1 MARIPMTSGF
11 VIIPEGEYVF
21 RIYDA
26 TYDEDFGRIEIKL
39 VNAQG
44 ATHTE
49 RFSIK
54 DKNDEYNEKAL
65 NAFSYFAKTAMND
78 YTMEDIDPEQL
89 INHYIRAEVVHTKV
103 PSNKDPNKEVTFAN
117 LGDKSPADGFD
128 TEPVARALTL
138 GNGNNAAPKA
148 APNISEG
155 CAANALTSILA
166 PSTRHNLLTTKFKI
180 KKALAPSKSPLKN
193 GETLNSETPFLMSK

>member
-11 VIIPEGEYVF
+11 VLIPEGEYVF

-26 TYDEDFGRIEIKL
+26 KYDEEFGKIEVKL

-54 DKNDEYNEKAL
+54 DANDEFNEKAL

-78 YTMEDIDPEQL
+78 YGLEDVDPEEL
-89 INHYIRAEVVHTKV
+89 IDHYIRAEVVHTEL
-103 PSNKDPNKEVTFAN
+103 PSNKDPNKTVTFAN
-117 LGDKSPADGFD
+117 LGDKAPADGFD
-128 TEPVARALTL
+128 TEPVARALTMGRG
-138 GNGNNAAPKA
+138 GNTTAPAKSTAKASQTAAPAKTGLDLD
-148 APNISEG
+148 S
-155 CAANALTSILA
+155 
-166 PSTRHNLLTTKFKI
+166 LL
-180 KKALAPSKSPLKN
+180 
-193 GETLNSETPFLMSK
+193 G

>member
-11 VIIPEGEYVF
+11 TLIPEGTYVF

-26 TYDEDFGRIEIKL
+26 KYDEEFGKIEVKL

-44 ATHTE
+44 MTHTE

-65 NAFSYFAKTAMND
+65 NAFSYFAKTAMGD
-78 YTMEDIDPEQL
+78 YALEDVDPEEL
-89 INHYIRAEVVHTKV
+89 IDHYIEAEVVHTKV

-117 LGDKSPADGFD
+117 LGDKAPADGFD
-128 TEPVARALTL
+128 TEPVARALTI
-138 GNGNNAAPKA
+138 GRGDSGKKAASAPKQSAAPA
-148 APNISEG
+148 STAPPKGLDLDS
-155 CAANALTSILA
+155 
-166 PSTRHNLLTTKFKI
+166 LL
-180 KKALAPSKSPLKN
+180 
-193 GETLNSETPFLMSK
+193 G

>member
-11 VIIPEGEYVF
+11 MVIPEGVYVF

-26 TYDEDFGRIEIKL
+26 SYDEEFGKIIVKL

-54 DKNDEYNEKAL
+54 DQNDEINEKAL
-65 NAFSYFAKTAMND
+65 NAFSFFAKTAMND
-78 YTMEDIDPEQL
+78 FSLEDVDPEEL
-89 INHYIRAEVVHTKV
+89 IDHYIRAEVVHTQL
-103 PSNKDPNKEVTFAN
+103 PSRKDPTKNVTFAN

-128 TEPVARALTL
+128 TVPVVSALSMTGGEGGTAPQQKPQTQAAQTPSPAAEPKKGLDLDTL
-138 GNGNNAAPKA
+138 LG
-148 APNISEG
+148 
-155 CAANALTSILA
+155 
-166 PSTRHNLLTTKFKI
+166 
-180 KKALAPSKSPLKN
+180 
-193 GETLNSETPFLMSK
+193 

>member
-21 RIYDA
+21 RIYDVR
-26 TYDEDFGRIEIKL
+26 YDEAFGKIEIML

-54 DKNDEYNEKAL
+54 DKNDEFNEKAL

-78 YTMEDIDPEQL
+78 FGLEDLDPENL
-89 INHYIRAEVVHTKV
+89 INHYIRADVIHTQV
-103 PSNKDPNKEVTFAN
+103 PSNKDPNKTITFAN
-117 LGDKSPADGFD
+117 LGDKAPADEFD
-128 TEPVARALTL
+128 TEPVARALT
-138 GNGNNAAPKA
+138 
-148 APNISEG
+148 IS
-155 CAANALTSILA
+155 SD
-166 PSTRHNLLTTKFKI
+166 TTKGNKSA
-180 KKALAPSKSPLKN
+180 KNQTKPSKNLDLDSLL
-193 GETLNSETPFLMSK
+193 GD

>member
-11 VIIPEGEYVF
+11 VLIPEGEYVF

-26 TYDEDFGRIEIKL
+26 KYDEEFGKIEVKL

-54 DKNDEYNEKAL
+54 DSNDEFNEKAL

-78 YTMEDIDPEQL
+78 YTLEDVDPEEL
-89 INHYIRAEVVHTKV
+89 IDHYICAEVIHTQV
-103 PSNKDPNKEVTFAN
+103 PSNKDPNKMVTFAN

-128 TEPVARALTL
+128 TEPVARALTI
-138 GNGNNAAPKA
+138 GRGDKAKAATAPKSTA
-148 APNISEG
+148 QS
-155 CAANALTSILA
+155 NAKKGLDLDS
-166 PSTRHNLLTTKFKI
+166 LL
-180 KKALAPSKSPLKN
+180 
-193 GETLNSETPFLMSK
+193 G